1 MTGMAVVTYRYML
14 PPDPDRSEILRYAGY
29 YRTAGEQGVDASL
42 MEECLKKVLG
52 TASYRVCYRI
62 GSLETVGDLVKFDFA
77 ETHSKNL
84 AKALAGCRKAVVFA
98 ATAGSGIDRLIRREE
113 RVSPA
118 KALWYQA
125 IGAERV
131 ESLCD
136 AFCSGLSAEFAGR
149 GLRLRPRFSPGY
161 GDLSM
166 EFQKDLFRVLVPGK
180 IGITLS
186 ESLLMSPSKSVT
198 AVIGVEQI
206 GKQSE
211 T

>member
-1 MTGMAVVTYRYML
+1 MSGVTYRYL
-14 PPDPDRSEILRYAGY
+14 PPPETDRTEILRYAGY
-29 YRTAGEQGVDASL
+29 YRKNAADASDTSL
-42 MEECLKKVLG
+42 MEECLQRALDM
-52 TASYRVCYRI
+52 ASYRICFR
-62 GSLETVGDLVKFDFA
+62 SGDLAVEGDTVRFDFA
-77 ETHSKNL
+77 ETHSRSL
-84 AKALAGCRKAVVFA
+84 AKALAGCQEAIVFA

-113 RVSPA
+113 RVSPV

-136 AFCSGLSAEFAGR
+136 MFCR
-149 GLRLRPRFSPGY
+149 GLAYEYAAKGFRLRPRFSPGY

-180 IGITLS
+180 IGITLG

-198 AVIGVEQI
+198 AIIGIEQI
-206 GKQSE
+206 QSR
-211 T
+211 